1 MSDFEAMLAEDMGE
15 FFYDPLGWV
24 MYAFDWGS

>member
-24 MYAFDWGS
+24 MLRLTGG